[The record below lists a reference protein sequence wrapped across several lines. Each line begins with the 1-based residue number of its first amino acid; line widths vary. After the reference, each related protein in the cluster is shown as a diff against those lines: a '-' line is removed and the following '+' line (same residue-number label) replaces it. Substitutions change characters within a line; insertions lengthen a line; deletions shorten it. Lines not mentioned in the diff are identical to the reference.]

1 MYGII
6 LIVVLVLTGGVIA
19 FIGDRL
25 GSKVGKKRLSLFGM
39 RPRHTSIL
47 VTIITGILIT
57 TTTFGVLAIASKDVR
72 TALFG
77 MEKLK
82 AEAQQQKQLLEETTG
97 TLNFIKQDLDS
108 TKEEYAKSKNELA
121 QSKDELAKSKEA
133 ADNLRIEQQALQA
146 KNNQLWASNQNL
158 LDSNSQLQADN
169 DSLTTTNQDLLNNNS
184 GLRLVN
190 NALLENNNNLKSN
203 NAQLEKLNDDLKQG
217 IEDMR
222 EKPIIYRVG
231 ELLASGIIHKTSD
244 QQQIQTDLGQIV
256 ELANS
261 KIVDR
266 VGPAGA
272 QNGVWIYPT
281 DYQDAIATIQKS
293 QTDMVVRLIVAANL
307 VKGDAVL
314 TRLELHPN
322 RLVYAKDQLIYQK
335 VYNVSIEGTNSEE
348 LISDFLRNVNA
359 TAVNNGI
366 LPNPLTGSIGVISGS
381 QLYSIGQNLQN
392 ARGNV
397 LISAYALQDTE
408 VLGPLR
414 LNITLKEDDKHE

>member
-82 AEAQQQKQLLEETTG
+82 AEAQQQKKLLEETTG
-97 TLNFIKQDLDS
+97 TLNFIKEDLDS
-108 TKEEYAKSKNELA
+108 TKKEYANSKLELA

-133 ADNLRIEQQALQA
+133 AEQLRQEQQALQA
-146 KNNQLWASNQNL
+146 KNNELWASNQSL

-169 DSLTTTNQDLLNNNS
+169 NSLSVTNQNLLDNNS

-190 NALLENNNNLKSN
+190 NALLENNTNLKAD
-203 NAQLEKLNDDLKQG
+203 NAQLQILNDDLQKG

-231 ELLASGIIHKTSD
+231 ELLASGVIKKTTD
-244 QQQIQTDLGQIV
+244 QQQIQNDLAQIV

-266 VGPAGA
+266 VGIAGA
-272 QNGVWIYPT
+272 KNGVWIYPT
-281 DYQDAIATIQKS
+281 DYQDAIATIQNS
-293 QTDMVVRLIVAANL
+293 PNDMVVRLIVAANL

-322 RLVYAKDQLIYQK
+322 RLVYSKDQLIYQK
-335 VYNVSIEGTNSEE
+335 VYNVPVEGTSSEE
-348 LISDFLRNVNA
+348 LIGDFLRNVNA

-381 QLYSIGQNLQN
+381 QLYSIGQSLQN
-392 ARGNV
+392 SRGDI
-397 LISAYALQDTE
+397 LISAYAAQDTE
-408 VLGPLR
+408 ILGPLR
-414 LNITLKEDDKHE
+414 LNIVLKEDGKHE